1 MRLLAAALCLIVA
14 FLSTGCDSADDQD
27 AETVANNDSAQTS
40 PGEAVTINVLAN
52 DRGSD
57 LTIDSFQDRT
67 RSGGTVSKT
76 ESDALSYRPGPG
88 FLGADS
94 FTYTA
99 RNGDG
104 VTSKNATVTV
114 TVQ

>member
-1 MRLLAAALCLIVA
+1 M
-14 FLSTGCDSADDQD
+14 SGGCDSTNDPD
-27 AETVANNDSAQTS
+27 AETVANNDTAQTS

-52 DRGSD
+52 DRGRD
-57 LTIDSFQDRT
+57 LAIASFQDRT
-67 RSGGTVSKT
+67 RNGGAVTRT
-76 ESDALSYRPGPG
+76 EGDALSYRPGPG
-88 FLGADS
+88 FLGTDS

-104 VTSKNATVTV
+104 VSSKNATVTV